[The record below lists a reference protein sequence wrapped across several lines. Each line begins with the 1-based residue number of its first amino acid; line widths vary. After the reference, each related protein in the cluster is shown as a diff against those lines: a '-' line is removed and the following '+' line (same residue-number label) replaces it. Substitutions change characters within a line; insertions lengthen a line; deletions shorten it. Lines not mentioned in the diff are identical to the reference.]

1 MKLFFFSETLLDN
14 FFPTF
19 MPFSGF
25 TTKDRRSVCGYKMA
39 KSSVRIWKGFVMQ
52 ISRLG
57 DLLTIKAVLVYLTQL
72 WYIDICFSYFQLNLM
87 SVQELAMFLE
97 FRYNQIG
104 SIKLSVIHTC
114 ASTFSSK
121 CSLDV
126 LVLLWDDIFAYNHFG
141 DIY

>member
-1 MKLFFFSETLLDN
+1 
-14 FFPTF
+14 
-19 MPFSGF
+19 
-25 TTKDRRSVCGYKMA
+25 
-39 KSSVRIWKGFVMQ
+39 MQ

-57 DLLTIKAVLVYLTQL
+57 DLLTIKAVRVYLTQL
-72 WYIDICFSYFQLNLM
+72 QYIDICFSYFQLNLM